1 MIVLNPDGERQSLM
15 PLNVGP
21 SHPATHGCLRFLA
34 ALDGESIVAAETE
47 IGYLHRGFEKMA
59 ERGTWQQVLP
69 YTDRLNYCSAI
80 MNNIAYCR
88 AVEQMLGIEI
98 TERAKVIRVIVNE
111 LSRIADHCVC
121 VAAAAQDL
129 GSTTGFFYLFDS
141 REMTMVLWEK
151 LTGARLTNSYSRIG
165 GLSRDTYEGF
175 EHDVLEICKTAERN
189 LRDVHACFDRNR
201 IFLDRTVGIGKIAP
215 EVAIAHGWSGPCL
228 RACGVASD
236 LRKDE
241 PYYDYETYDWE
252 VVVGTE
258 GDVYDRLMVRL
269 AEIEESIKI
278 VRQALKRL
286 APGPIDIVDPRVRVP
301 AHALAYQDMEALIG
315 RFKSVYQGIKVP
327 VGEHYCGSEAA
338 NGELGFTLISDGS
351 GKPWRVKVRPPCFA
365 VFSAFK
371 ELVEGGMLADSMA
384 VMSSLNI
391 IAGEL
396 DR

>member
-1 MIVLNPDGERQSLM
+1 MKVIAPNGDKLNLM
-15 PLNVGP
+15 PLNIGP
-21 SHPATHGCLRFLA
+21 SHGATHGCLRYFC
-34 ALDGESIVAAETE
+34 ALDGESIVATVGE

-59 ERGTWQQVLP
+59 ERGTWQQVVP
-69 YTDRLNYCSAI
+69 YTDRLNYCSAM

-88 AVEQMLGIEI
+88 AVENMFQMELP
-98 TERAKVIRVIVNE
+98 ERTKILRVIINE
-111 LSRIADHCVC
+111 LSRMADHCIC

-141 REMTMVLWEK
+141 REMMMVIWEK

-165 GLSRDTYEGF
+165 GLYRDTYDGF
-175 EHDVLEICKTAERN
+175 EEDVLAVCKQAEKN

-201 IFLDRTVGIGKIAP
+201 IFLDRTVGIGAMKP
-215 EVAIAHGWSGPCL
+215 ERAIQWGWTGPCL
-228 RACGVASD
+228 RATGVASD

-241 PYYDYETYDWE
+241 PYYDYETYDWN
-252 VVVGTE
+252 VVTGTA

-286 APGPIDIVDPRVRVP
+286 TPGPIDIMDPRIRVP
-301 AHALAYQDMEALIG
+301 SHALAYQDIESLIG
-315 RFKSVYQGIKVP
+315 RFKSVYEGVRVP
-327 VGEHYCGSEAA
+327 AGEYYCGSEAA
-338 NGELGFTLISDGS
+338 NGELGFTLVSDGS
-351 GKPWRVKVRPPCFA
+351 GKPWRVKVRPPCFTQFA
-365 VFSAFK
+365 AFQ
-371 ELVEGGMLADSMA
+371 ELVEGSMLTDSVA
-384 VMSSLNI
+384 TLSSINI